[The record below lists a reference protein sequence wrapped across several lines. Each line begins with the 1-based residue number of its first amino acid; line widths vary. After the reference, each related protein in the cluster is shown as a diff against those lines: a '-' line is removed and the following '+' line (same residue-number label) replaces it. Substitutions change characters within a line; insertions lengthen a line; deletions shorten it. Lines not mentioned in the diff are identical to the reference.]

1 MKQKVIVGWDGVT
14 YERLT
19 KPTARKAFES
29 GKKVYVMSIDRNPIN
44 SLTSPHK
51 YYIGCKSICG
61 WFNGKERINTF
72 DDLLEDFSEWL
83 DTDGYGHIPQRYDA
97 KHYIFS
103 YWVKAEG

>member
-1 MKQKVIVGWDGVT
+1 MKQKVIVGWNGVT
-14 YERLT
+14 YNRLT
-19 KPTARKAFES
+19 KPSAKKAFES

-72 DDLLEDFSEWL
+72 DDLLEDFRSGL
-83 DTDGYGHIPQRYDA
+83 TQTDMVTFHRDMMQSITDFPIG
-97 KHYIFS
+97 
-103 YWVKAEG
+103 